1 MLATED
7 PIRSAEIIAVGTELL
22 LGEIVDTNGA
32 WLAAALADRGVDVYW
47 SVRVGDNLARVRE
60 AIEAALERSDL
71 VVTSGGL
78 GPTEDDL
85 TREAIAAVAGETPT
99 VDPELERELRAFFA
113 RMDRSMPEA
122 NVKQA
127 WTLPS
132 AEPLPNPRGTAPGWL
147 VRLTRGGRTRYV
159 AALPGPPRELVRMV
173 EHELLARLPLP
184 GERLWTTTLKTG
196 GLGESHVTERLAELT
211 AGANPSVATYA
222 RADGVHV
229 RIAAKGPDAE
239 TAETLGR
246 PVALEVAARLGDA
259 VWGADDD
266 DLASVVIEALQ
277 RSGRRLAVVE
287 RTTGGRLAAALSAA
301 DERHSALAGAVVAW
315 QVDAMD
321 TPLPPAA
328 SPRGATAAEA
338 AGRARAFFAVD
349 AAIAVGELRTM
360 DDEGGGVSV
369 DVAVRDAQGSE
380 TDEVRLL
387 ERSGPWVRDR
397 VVLRALDLLRRR
409 LHDAR

>member
-1 MLATED
+1 MDALV
-7 PIRSAEIIAVGTELL
+7 VG
-22 LGEIVDTNGA
+22 GGVVG
-32 WLAAALADRGVDVYW
+32 LAAAYSLADRGVDVYW
-47 SVRVGDNLARVRE
+47 SVRVGDNLARVRD
-60 AIEAALERSDL
+60 ALEAALERSDL

-85 TREAIAAVAGETPT
+85 TREAIAAVAGETPQ
-99 VDPELERELRAFFA
+99 VDPDLERELRAFFA

-127 WTLPS
+127 WTIPS

-147 VRLTRGGRTRYV
+147 VRLARGGRTRYV

-173 EHELLARLPLP
+173 EHELLGRLPLP

-196 GLGESHVTERLAELT
+196 GVGESHITELLAELT

-246 PVALEVAARLGDA
+246 PVAIEVAARLGDA

-287 RTTGGRLAAALSAA
+287 GATGGRLAAALSAA
-301 DERHSALAGAVVAW
+301 DERRSALAGAVVAW

-321 TPLPPAA
+321 ALGPPAA
-328 SPRGATAAEA
+328 SLQGAIAAEA

-349 AAIAVGELRTM
+349 AAIAVGELRAM